1 MSASA
6 TPTSATAAISS
17 DLDGQRTWGTAGRR
31 LAGYDPCIVI
41 ASEDMLIDV

>member
-17 DLDGQRTWGTAGRR
+17 DPDGQRTWGTAGRR